1 MKKVVLLFLATLSL
15 TFAYAQI
22 PQIGVKAGINYSNL
36 AGDLQHEDINDNK
49 LGFVGGIGIN
59 LPLISDGFLSL
70 SPEILYSQKGYQ
82 YRDDEFTIGN
92 VVYKRKGDIRYEYID
107 VPVLLKVNAGGLLF
121 EAGPLG
127 SYLLGIRDN
136 TEEKVGSR
144 DYEKTTVVSKGNLNK
159 FEIGYAAGIGYL
171 TPLGLT
177 ANLRYNG
184 SISHLAKEDND
195 DELGNARHSLF
206 QLTLGFMVGGSE

>member
-1 MKKVVLLFLATLSL
+1 MKKILLFLLAALS
-15 TFAYAQI
+15 FSSAQAQM
-22 PQIGVKAGINYSNL
+22 PQIGVKLGVNYSNL
-36 AGDLQHEDINDNK
+36 AGDLQHEDINENK
-49 LGFVGGIGIN
+49 LGFVGGIGTNI
-59 LPLISDGFLSL
+59 PLISDGFLSL

-82 YRDDEFTIGN
+82 YRDEEFEIGN

-107 VPVLLKVNAGGLLF
+107 VPVLLKVNVGGLFF
-121 EAGPLG
+121 EAGPLA

-136 TEEKVGSR
+136 TEEKIGNQ

-171 TPLGLT
+171 TPLGIT

-206 QLTLGFMVGGSE
+206 QLTVGFMVGGSE

>member
-1 MKKVVLLFLATLSL
+1 MKKIVLLLL
-15 TFAYAQI
+15 TTFSFSFAHSQT
-22 PQIGVKAGINYSNL
+22 PQIGVKVGVNYSNL

-49 LGFVGGIGIN
+49 LGFVGGIGTSF
-59 LPLISDGFLSL
+59 PLISDGFLSIA
-70 SPEILYSQKGYQ
+70 PELLYSQKGYQ
-82 YRDDEFTIGN
+82 YRDQEFKIGN
-92 VVYKRKGDIRYEYID
+92 VTYKRKGDIRYEYLD
-107 VPVLLKVNAGGLLF
+107 LPVLLKINAAGLIF
-121 EAGPLG
+121 EAGPLA

-136 TEEKVGSR
+136 TEEKVGSK
-144 DYEKTTVVSKGNLNK
+144 DYEETKVVSKGDLNK

-184 SISHLAKEDND
+184 SISHLAKDDD

-206 QLTLGFMVGGSE
+206 QLTVGYMIGGSE

>member
-1 MKKVVLLFLATLSL
+1 MKKIVLLLL
-15 TFAYAQI
+15 TTFSFSFAHSQT
-22 PQIGVKAGINYSNL
+22 PQIGVKVGVNYSNL

-49 LGFVGGIGIN
+49 LGFVGGIGTSF
-59 LPLISDGFLSL
+59 PLISDGFLSIA
-70 SPEILYSQKGYQ
+70 PELLYSQKGYQ
-82 YRDDEFTIGN
+82 YRDEEFEIGS
-92 VVYKRKGDIRYEYID
+92 VKHKRKGDIRYEYLD
-107 VPVLLKVNAGGLLF
+107 LPVLLKINAGGLIF
-121 EAGPLG
+121 EAGPLA

-144 DYEKTTVVSKGNLNK
+144 DFEKTTVVSKGDLNK

-184 SISHLAKEDND
+184 SISHLAKDDD

-206 QLTLGFMVGGSE
+206 QLTVGYMIGGSE